1 MARSS
6 VLRIIFHG
14 GILLLIGMLVGFPG
28 FWFGPPRTMDDELR
42 LFFRQSHLIPIAQ
55 GAWMVAIAGVLPYLS
70 LTDRGSSGVVWSLII
85 SAYALVIAQMT
96 WGVALWIG
104 WRQST
109 EPILKS
115 PLAPV
120 YCGALILVA
129 GGALVATFLITRG
142 AFIALRQLDQRVR
155 DLH

>member
-1 MARSS
+1 MTRSS
-6 VLRIIFHG
+6 VLRIVFHG

-28 FWFGPPRTMDDELR
+28 FCFGPPRTMDDELR

-55 GAWMVAIAGVLPYLS
+55 GTWMVAIAGILPYLS
-70 LTDRGSSGVVWSLII
+70 LTDRGSLGIVWSLIT

-96 WGVALWIG
+96 WGLALWIG
-104 WRQST
+104 WRQPY

-120 YCGALILVA
+120 YAGALILVA
-129 GGALVATFLITRG
+129 GGVLVATFLITRG
-142 AFIALRQLDQRVR
+142 AFVALRQLDEPVR
-155 DLH
+155 NLH